1 MCLQPE
7 GGVNAPNVCGRLF
20 KNQNRT
26 RKFQLL
32 ACNTAN
38 FHLNPIP
45 SKCRASVADINT
57 DTEGYYGHSFYH

>member
-1 MCLQPE
+1 MRLQPE

-20 KNQNRT
+20 KNQKRT

-45 SKCRASVADINT
+45 IINHSITKT
-57 DTEGYYGHSFYH
+57 DHAPVPIPL